1 MNIAIIPARG
11 GSKRVPKKNIKLFFG
26 KPLIFYSIDAA
37 KKSGIFEKIYV
48 STDSK
53 EIAKVA
59 KEFGAEVLFRPKELA
74 DDFTGTTEVVSN
86 AVKTLQENGEKISS
100 ACCIYATAPFL
111 KPLIL
116 QEAFK
121 VFKESKKDYVFSA
134 TSFAYPIFRALKKNC
149 EMFFP
154 DFRSSRSQDLEEAY
168 HDAGQ
173 FYFGKSKA
181 WVEKRA
187 IFTNSSKMFK
197 LPRYLVHDIDTLED
211 WEEAEIFYEVLNES
225 SI

>member
-11 GSKRVPKKNIKLFFG
+11 GSKRIPKKNIKLFFG
-26 KPLIFYSIDAA
+26 KPLIFYSINAA
-37 KKSGIFEKIYV
+37 KKSGVFEKIYV

-59 KEFGAEVLFRPKELA
+59 KEFGTEVLFRPKELA
-74 DDFTGTTEVVSN
+74 DDFTGTTEVISN

-100 ACCIYATAPFL
+100 VCCIYATAPFL

-116 QEAFK
+116 QEAFEI
-121 VFKESKKDYVFSA
+121 FKESKKDYVFST

-154 DFRSSRSQDLEEAY
+154 DCRNSRSQDLEEAY

-173 FYFGKSKA
+173 FYFGKSEA
-181 WVEKRA
+181 WIEKRA
-187 IFTNSSKMFK
+187 IFTSNSKMFK

-211 WEEAEIFYEVLNES
+211 WEEAEIFYRVLNES